1 MASAERMGLGR
12 VLAPPSGGRDFW
24 EVGLSLNGVFGRLT
38 GSALMTAFG
47 HAKFESWTKM
57 VGSWG

>member
-12 VLAPPSGGRDFW
+12 VLAPPSGGRDVW

-38 GSALMTAFG
+38 GFALTIAFG
-47 HAKFESWTKM
+47 RVKSELWTTM
-57 VGSWG
+57 VGNWG